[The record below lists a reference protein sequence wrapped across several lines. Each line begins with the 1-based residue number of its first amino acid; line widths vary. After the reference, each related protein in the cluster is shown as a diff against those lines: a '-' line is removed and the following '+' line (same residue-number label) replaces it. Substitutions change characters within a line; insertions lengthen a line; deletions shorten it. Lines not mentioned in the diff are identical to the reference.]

1 MIEPNITSSFLDRI
15 KVYAKDRIGL
25 PLFFGNF
32 SDIWKG
38 TKGHEKDDMTSN

>member
-1 MIEPNITSSFLDRI
+1 MQPATIYVDRV

-25 PLFFGNF
+25 IFLWGF

-38 TKGHEKDDMTSN
+38 TKGHAKDNMISN

>member
-1 MIEPNITSSFLDRI
+1 MQPAAIYIDRI

-25 PLFFGNF
+25 LFLWGF

-38 TKGHEKDDMTSN
+38 TKGYANDDMISN

>member
-1 MIEPNITSSFLDRI
+1 MQLAAIYVDRV

-25 PLFFGNF
+25 LFLWGF

-38 TKGHEKDDMTSN
+38 TKGHAKYDMLSN